1 MTLVVREDRNKAELI
16 PQYNNY
22 KTLRTAQSGYAGTT
36 TLSGAAAGNMSR
48 TVFTQ
53 PQFYSPLHTPSNWQ
67 IPVKRR
73 EIIQWARFFA
83 NNEPKIAAALD
94 FYSQFPFC
102 GFTNKITD
110 PVIQEDFDELKK
122 HLRLEHWISP
132 AVYDLLSIGDA
143 FPYTSVNCKICE
155 GNNGIAK
162 ISSGK
167 QKKGEKCRHPGGTW
181 NSLTLLNPDI
191 IDIQST
197 PLNPDDEIISLI
209 PDDSLRAVV
218 FQRKPEAIYNKLPK
232 NLINT
237 VLQNKPIILNNNC
250 VTHLWCNRK
259 AYYPYGQ
266 SILIRLF
273 PTLAYKDKLRQ
284 AQWIVADRHILP
296 IRIIKVGSDERPAT
310 QADITD
316 VQSQISSVAN
326 DPNLTLVTHN
336 AFDYDFVGASGKVL
350 QLSKEYD
357 LINQDLLDGLMI
369 NQALLNGEGPN
380 FCHSEDTEFLTLD
393 GFKLYKDIKD
403 NDKLAT
409 FNKNTGELEYQDQ
422 INRWEFDY
430 NSQKDGPLYYFESDY
445 IDCLVTK
452 NHKMLVKTDENW
464 ENIEAKDIKSN
475 IFLQNCIKKY
485 NGKIEKENIFFDDEN
500 IKENIKFISIL
511 CSYIKNGENSELF
524 KKQNDNLKK
533 YIKSEFLKNNE
544 LILPTWFRNLPTYL
558 LETTLSLLSY
568 YDFTEYTTE
577 YTNNIDYL
585 FSCSTEKEKFADNI
599 QEIALKCGYYTEI
612 LSNDCQYHV
621 LWTKQQQDLYKFID
635 INKNKKLIEYNGKV
649 SCFEVKN
656 HFLITRR
663 NSKIIITGNS
673 SASVGIEAMIVRL
686 EYLRHIVAEWIEE
699 KIYKPYARMRGYYK
713 KNTKGESVPHYPR
726 VEFRELNLR
735 DKSQMMQIYT
745 QLNEKNK
752 ISNETLWNYLGLDPE
767 EEAEK
772 LRYENMIALQLG
784 IGGTGQ
790 GEEGGMLGGG
800 GLEGMLGGGGDMGGL
815 GGGDMGDMGEEMGG
829 GLPPPSSQE
838 TGAMGGAGTG
848 GEALATELSPT
859 IFKKGSYWDRR
870 KLSKEREINRNKR
883 NKEKEEQKN
892 IEAKE
897 ELIFQRNNFTKPE
910 RIVYGIIIDNQ
921 NKGIINNK
929 FFGQYKVN
937 DDFYLTVD
945 GAFPELKL
953 AVEVQGP
960 LHKIPEQIKRDYR
973 KKMKLNKIGWEVIYF
988 DSEEIEKNKD
998 KVEARIIQTVNE
1010 RQQ

>member
-22 KTLRTAQSGYAGTT
+22 KSLRTAQTGLIGTT
-36 TLSGAAAGNMSR
+36 TLSGAASGGMSR
-48 TVFTQ
+48 TIFTQ

-132 AVYDLLSIGDA
+132 AVFDLLSIGDA
-143 FPYTSVNCKICE
+143 FPYTSVSCKICE

-162 ISSGK
+162 VSCGK

-181 NSLTLLNPDI
+181 SSLTLLNPDI

-197 PLNPDDEIISLI
+197 PLNPDDEIITLI
-209 PDDSLRAVV
+209 PDDALRAVV

-232 NLINT
+232 HLINT

-250 VTHLWCNRK
+250 VTHLWYNRK

-310 QADITD
+310 PADIAD
-316 VQSQISSVAN
+316 VQAQVSSVAN
-326 DPNLTLVTHN
+326 DPNLTLITHN

-380 FCHSEDTEFLTLD
+380 F
-393 GFKLYKDIKD
+393 
-403 NDKLAT
+403 
-409 FNKNTGELEYQDQ
+409 
-422 INRWEFDY
+422 
-430 NSQKDGPLYYFESDY
+430 
-445 IDCLVTK
+445 
-452 NHKMLVKTDENW
+452 
-464 ENIEAKDIKSN
+464 
-475 IFLQNCIKKY
+475 
-485 NGKIEKENIFFDDEN
+485 
-500 IKENIKFISIL
+500 
-511 CSYIKNGENSELF
+511 
-524 KKQNDNLKK
+524 
-533 YIKSEFLKNNE
+533 
-544 LILPTWFRNLPTYL
+544 
-558 LETTLSLLSY
+558 
-568 YDFTEYTTE
+568 
-577 YTNNIDYL
+577 
-585 FSCSTEKEKFADNI
+585 
-599 QEIALKCGYYTEI
+599 
-612 LSNDCQYHV
+612 
-621 LWTKQQQDLYKFID
+621 
-635 INKNKKLIEYNGKV
+635 
-649 SCFEVKN
+649 
-656 HFLITRR
+656 
-663 NSKIIITGNS
+663 S

-713 KNTKGESVPHYPR
+713 KNTKGESIPHYPR

-735 DKSQMMQIYT
+735 DKSQMLQIYT
-745 QLNEKNK
+745 QLNKDNK
-752 ISNETLWNYLGLDPE
+752 LSNETLWNYLGLDPE

-784 IGGTGQ
+784 LGGTGQ
-790 GEEGGMLGGG
+790 GESGGEGLSGLLGGG
-800 GLEGMLGGGGDMGGL
+800 GGGGGGGVEAGGLEGL
-815 GGGDMGDMGEEMGG
+815 GGIGGAGEGMGGESGG

-838 TGAMGGAGTG
+838 TGAIGGMGG
-848 GEALATELSPT
+848 GEALATTLSPT
-859 IFKKGSYWDRR
+859 IFKKGSYWEKR
-870 KLSKEREINRNKR
+870 KIAKEREENRKNKI
-883 NKEKEEQKN
+883 KEKEQQKKL
-892 IEAKE
+892 EKKE
-897 ELIFQRNNFTKPE
+897 EFVFQRNNFTKPE
-910 RIVYGIIIDNQ
+910 RIVYGIIINNQ

-929 FFGQYKVN
+929 FFAQYKINN
-937 DDFYLTVD
+937 DFNLIVD
-945 GAFPELKL
+945 GAFPEIKL
-953 AVEVQGP
+953 AIEVQGP
-960 LHKIPEQIKRDYR
+960 LHKIPEQIARDNRKRI
-973 KKMKLNKIGWEVIYF
+973 KLNKLGWQIIYF
-988 DSEEIEKNKD
+988 DSEEIDKNQKQ
-998 KVEARIIQTVNE
+998 VEAKIIESVNS
-1010 RQQ
+1010 RQ